1 MIHTLGFYF
10 IIHSLFLLSQSGP
23 HVVARVDMP
32 NPPGNLIVISKILVE
47 NVLTNEGKKRLK
59 SQYVHI
65 SSRAVKYIQ
74 RYMCSF

>member
-1 MIHTLGFYF
+1 M
-10 IIHSLFLLSQSGP
+10 
-23 HVVARVDMP
+23 VARVDMP

-65 SSRAVKYIQ
+65 SSRAVTYIQ